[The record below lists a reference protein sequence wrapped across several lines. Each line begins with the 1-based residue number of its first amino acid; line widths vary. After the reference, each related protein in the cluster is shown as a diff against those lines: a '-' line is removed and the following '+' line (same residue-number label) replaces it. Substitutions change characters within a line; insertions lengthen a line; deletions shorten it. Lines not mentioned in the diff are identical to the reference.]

1 MQSEIEKRR
10 KINQNSCSDWQ
21 HARVFSVKVSRTAL
35 ILFLLSSP
43 SLIHHLPPRPS
54 WCCRL
59 LLNVS
64 PNSPSSPL
72 LFIPLSLLFLILSPS
87 RSRLRGRLFGARW
100 RLRNNAPLI
109 FLFCNLQR
117 RRTSCFTCVIFNSC
131 PSLSFAPHYS
141 ATEAV
146 FHYLFSLCPQIRYMT
161 GWTQAQKRQLP
172 GAEVIQWGWGCRI
185 RRKSPHPKAARH
197 KNSSTPNSDIDKGV
211 SCFFWYFFAHLFS

>member
-1 MQSEIEKRR
+1 MSRR
-10 KINQNSCSDWQ
+10 
-21 HARVFSVKVSRTAL
+21 T
-35 ILFLLSSP
+35 
-43 SLIHHLPPRPS
+43 PPAA
-54 WCCRL
+54 
-59 LLNVS
+59 
-64 PNSPSSPL
+64 PL
-72 LFIPLSLLFLILSPS
+72 LFIPLSLLFLIFSPS
-87 RSRLRGRLFGARW
+87 RSRLHGRPFGARW

-131 PSLSFAPHYS
+131 PNPSFAPHYS

-161 GWTQAQKRQLP
+161 GWTQAQKRQLL

-185 RRKSPHPKAARH
+185 RRKSPHLT
-197 KNSSTPNSDIDKGV
+197 NSSIPNSDIDKGV